1 MTQQEEIPNIENQQ
15 NNAVDDDFIQP
26 MDFQPAANETQKT
39 AWKPTPL
46 HIAMAAALVIAL
58 VVLSYLFAAKSLY
71 IRSNTEQTTI
81 KVDGFF
87 TLSVGERFL
96 LLKGEHQ
103 INLES
108 PGYYPHQESIEI
120 NADDNQYLDIA
131 LKPLPGQ
138 LDITSN
144 TLAQVFLN
152 GSPIGDTSQPLE
164 NIDAGEHQLTL
175 KADRYQTLEMPID
188 IEGKE
193 KTQRLDVALEP
204 NWADISINS
213 IPAGATVFSDD
224 VALGETP
231 LTAEL
236 LAGKRNLLVKLDGHK
251 SWRQSIRVTAQDAKV
266 LPDISLIKADGL
278 VDIIS
283 KPAGASVTVNGQ
295 FRGKTPV
302 EVALSP
308 GRRYQFTLFK
318 DGYQPL
324 HKQLSVEP
332 NKAANINVTLQ
343 PNLGDINIQANPNDA
358 LLYVDGRLMGRA
370 NQSITL
376 PARKHTLKI
385 SKDGYA
391 DHTETVLPRQGFAQK
406 LSIKLL
412 TNEEYKWKN
421 IKPVIKTASGQ
432 SLLLFKPNDTFT
444 MGASR
449 REQGR
454 RANEAQRNIRLDRP
468 FYLSQ
473 QLVTNAEYRKF
484 DRFHSSG
491 HVKGNSL
498 NGERYPVV
506 NISWQK
512 AALYCN
518 WLSEQENIA
527 PFYKVTGGVV
537 DGFNVQAAGYRLPT
551 EAEWAWSARLEQGGM
566 KKYAWGAQLPPTEN
580 SGNFGDR
587 QAAAL
592 LGNILTSYDD
602 SYAVSSPV
610 GKFPPNHR
618 KLYDLS
624 GNAAEWMNDYYGIKT
639 GLSLKAEHNPMGPAQ
654 GDFHVVRGSSWAHA
668 TMTDLRLS
676 FRDYSNDARNDVGF
690 RIAKFID

>member
-1 MTQQEEIPNIENQQ
+1 MTQQEEIPNINTQQ
-15 NNAVDDDFIQP
+15 NSSTDDDFIQP
-26 MDFQPAANETQKT
+26 LDFQPASHEVEKEV
-39 AWKPTPL
+39 WKPTSFQ
-46 HIAMAAALVIAL
+46 IAMAATLVIAL

-71 IRSNTEQTTI
+71 VRSNVDNAQVE
-81 KVDGFF
+81 VDGIF
-87 TLSVGERFL
+87 TLSIGDRFL

-103 INLES
+103 VSLES
-108 PGYYPHQESIEI
+108 QGYYPHQESVEI
-120 NADDNQYLDIA
+120 NSDDNQYFDVT
-131 LKPLPGQ
+131 LKPLPGH
-138 LDITSN
+138 LDISSN

-152 GSPIGDTSQPLE
+152 GEAIGDTSQPLK
-164 NIDAGEHQLTL
+164 NIDAGPHQLSL
-175 KADRYQTLEMPID
+175 KAERYQTLEVLVD

-193 KTQRLDVALEP
+193 KTQTLDVNLQP

-213 IPAGATVFSDD
+213 NPSGATVFSEDTEI
-224 VALGETP
+224 GTTP

-236 LAGKRNLLVKLDGHK
+236 LAGKRNLTVKLDGHK
-251 SWRQSIRVTAQDAKV
+251 SWRQSIRVTAQEAKT
-266 LPDISLIKADGL
+266 LPDITLVKADGL
-278 VDIIS
+278 VDVIS

-308 GRRYQFTLFK
+308 GNRYQFTLFK

-324 HKQLSVEP
+324 HKQLRIES
-332 NKAANINVTLQ
+332 NKAAQINVTLK
-343 PNLGDINIQANPNDA
+343 PNLGDITIQASPGDA
-358 LLYVDGRLMGRA
+358 LLYVDGVLMGRA

-376 PARKHTLKI
+376 PAKKHTLRI
-385 SKDGYA
+385 TKDGYA
-391 DHTETVLPRQGFAQK
+391 DHSETVLPRQGFEQK
-406 LSIKLL
+406 LAIKLL

-506 NISWQK
+506 NITWQK

-518 WLSEQENIA
+518 WLSEQEKIE
-527 PFYKVTGGVV
+527 PFYQVTGGIV
-537 DGFNVQAAGYRLPT
+537 DDFNTQAAGYRLPT
-551 EAEWAWSARLEQGGM
+551 EAEWAWSARLKQGTM
-566 KKYAWGAQLPPTEN
+566 QKYAWGTQLPPTEN

-592 LGNILTSYDD
+592 LGNILLNYDD
-602 SYAVSSPV
+602 RYAVSSPV

-624 GNAAEWMNDYYGIKT
+624 GNAAEWINDYYGIKT
-639 GLSLKAEHNPMGPAQ
+639 GLSLKAEHNPMGPAS
-654 GDFHVVRGSSWAHA
+654 GDFHVIRGSSWAHA

>member
-1 MTQQEEIPNIENQQ
+1 MTQQEEIPNINDPQDHTAD
-15 NNAVDDDFIQP
+15 NDFIQP
-26 MDFQPAANETQKT
+26 LDFQPAASETQT
-39 AWKPTPL
+39 PGWKPTPL
-46 HIAMAAALVIAL
+46 HIAMAIAL
-58 VVLSYLFAAKSLY
+58 LMALLVLAYLFAAKSLY
-71 IRSNTEQTTI
+71 VRANAENVDIQ
-81 KVDGFF
+81 VDGVF
-87 TLSVGERFL
+87 TMAIGERFL
-96 LLKGEHQ
+96 LLKGEHLIELDAEGYFSHQ
-103 INLES
+103 ATLEV
-108 PGYYPHQESIEI
+108 
-120 NADDNQYLDIA
+120 NADDNQYFDVI
-131 LKPLPGQ
+131 LKPLPGHLQ
-138 LDITSN
+138 IASN
-144 TLAQVFLN
+144 TLAQVYIDGEL
-152 GSPIGDTSQPLE
+152 IGDTSQRLD

-175 KADRYQTLEMPID
+175 SAERYQSVETTIS

-193 KTQRLDVALEP
+193 ITQTLEFNLEP
-204 NWADISINS
+204 NWADISIDS
-213 IPAGATVFSDD
+213 SPTGATVFSDD
-224 VALGETP
+224 IALGSTP

-236 LAGKRNLLVKLDGHK
+236 LAGKRNLIVKLEGHK
-251 SWRQSIRVTAQDAKV
+251 SWRQSIRVTAQEARA
-266 LPDISLIKADGL
+266 LPKISLIKADGL
-278 VDIIS
+278 VEVVS
-283 KPAGASVTVNGQ
+283 KPTGASVTVNGQ

-302 EVALSP
+302 DIALSP
-308 GRRYQFTLFK
+308 EKRYQFTLFK

-324 HKQLSVEP
+324 HKQLTVKS
-332 NKAANINVTLQ
+332 NKAANINVTLK
-343 PNLGDINIQANPNDA
+343 PNLGDITVQANPSDA
-358 LLYVDGRLMGRA
+358 LLYVDERLMGRA

-376 PARKHTLKI
+376 PAKKHTIRI

-412 TNEEYKWKN
+412 TNEEFKWKN
-421 IKPVIKTASGQ
+421 IKPIIQTASNQ
-432 SLLLFKPNDTFT
+432 TLLLFKPDDKFT

-454 RANEAQRNIRLDRP
+454 RANEAQRSIHLDRP

-473 QLVTNAEYRKF
+473 QLVTNADYRKF

-506 NISWQK
+506 NVTWQK

-518 WLSEQENIA
+518 WLSEQEKIP
-527 PFYKVTGGVV
+527 PFYTVSAGIV
-537 DGFNVQAAGYRLPT
+537 DGFNDKASGYRLPT
-551 EAEWAWSARLEQGGM
+551 EAEWAWSARLKQGKM
-566 KKYAWGAQLPPTEN
+566 QKYAWGSQLPPDEN

-592 LGNILTSYDD
+592 LGNILMNYDD
-602 SYAVSSPV
+602 RYAASSPV

-624 GNAAEWMNDYYGIKT
+624 GNTAEWMNDYYGIKT
-639 GLSLKAEHNPMGPAQ
+639 GLSLKAERNPMGPAQ

-676 FRDYSNDARNDVGF
+676 FRDYSNDKRNDVGF
-690 RIAKFID
+690 RIAKFVD